1 MTRLSVNVN
10 KVASLRNARGGNNPN
25 LIQVVKDCESYG
37 AEGITVH
44 PRPDERHITL
54 NDVYDISKIVR
65 TNYNIEGYPD
75 NRFLKIIRDIKPEQ
89 ATLVP
94 DAPEVVTSNRGW
106 KSSDDNVLLRNVVSI
121 IHKYGVKVSL
131 FIDPDFKMIECARD
145 CGVDRV
151 ELYTGKYA
159 KNYLDNKETSVFE
172 YIEAS
177 KYAIS
182 NGLQVNAG
190 HDLDLNN
197 LKLHHSLYSFILNEK
212 GGIIDDIII
221 SKIIFDTL
229 EYFFI
234 VYNASRKKIVLV
246 GSNGGML
253 HAFDD
258 ASGEE
263 LWAFIPPNILP
274 RLREIIS
281 SQDYE
286 TNSISGVDDTPVV
299 KDIYYDHDDNGSKT
313 WRTIA
318 LTGLGR
324 GGKGLFAL
332 DITDTENPSHLFTID
347 NNTGDMIVTF
357 WDADGEKKEFSY
369 KGAPISQTNFD
380 YSRLG
385 NTTST
390 VSYTHLTLPTNREV

>member
-94 DAPEVVTSNRGW
+94 DAPEVVTYNRGW

-197 LKLHHSLYSFILNEK
+197 LKFLKNSLSNLFEVSIGHALISDALYYGLEKTIKMYLNELK
-212 GGIIDDIII
+212 
-221 SKIIFDTL
+221 
-229 EYFFI
+229 
-234 VYNASRKKIVLV
+234 
-246 GSNGGML
+246 
-253 HAFDD
+253 
-258 ASGEE
+258 
-263 LWAFIPPNILP
+263 
-274 RLREIIS
+274 
-281 SQDYE
+281 
-286 TNSISGVDDTPVV
+286 
-299 KDIYYDHDDNGSKT
+299 
-313 WRTIA
+313 
-318 LTGLGR
+318 
-324 GGKGLFAL
+324 
-332 DITDTENPSHLFTID
+332 
-347 NNTGDMIVTF
+347 
-357 WDADGEKKEFSY
+357 
-369 KGAPISQTNFD
+369 
-380 YSRLG
+380 
-385 NTTST
+385 
-390 VSYTHLTLPTNREV
+390 